1 MQMPIPLFLLAI
13 GFGLLVKGADYL
25 VNGSSSMAKRLNVSE
40 IMIGLTVVAFGT
52 SAPELIVNIF
62 AGISGNDA
70 IAFGNI
76 IGSNITNILLILGVA
91 GVINPIITEKNTV
104 WKEIPFSLLAAVVLM
119 ILCNDVFFKAAPV
132 NLLSRGDAL
141 VLLLFFIVFLT
152 YTFGIPKVEM
162 KDEPEVRLLSMSKTV
177 IYILVGLIALF
188 LGGKLVVDNA
198 IKIARVFL
206 VSEKL
211 IGLTIVALGTS
222 LPELFTSAYAAFKGK
237 SDIAMGNVVGS
248 NIFNLFFI
256 LGITGVIHPLSFDR
270 VLNFDFLVLIGVSLL
285 LFLTMFTGKRRRLD
299 RWEAIVFLLL
309 YISYITILIVRK

>member
-1 MQMPIPLFLLAI
+1 MPIPLFLLAI

>member
-1 MQMPIPLFLLAI
+1 MPIPLFLLAI

-91 GVINPIITEKNTV
+91 GVINPIMTEKNTV